1 MDVKTALQI
10 INQELDLYL
19 SEQETDM
26 DKETRFCT
34 AWFGQFGWK
43 ETPFGLAEGLMKAHN
58 TAINSLESAG
68 VVVAKTGRVRLL
80 SRGELSDD
88 WDPTTDKKLT
98 VWECVQY
105 LIKTLENKG
114 EDGAAD
120 ILRKL
125 GGLSEPVKEL
135 AYRLYALCDKM
146 NWTEDGRA
154 YNNLVSSQQSVA
166 DKAQFGLISESKKKD
181 LKNKAQRTLDELQ
194 VETINV
200 ESLERNNSST

>member
-1 MDVKTALQI
+1 MAQSAIGPRRAIFSRYSKVIEADGQPMDVRTALQI

-68 VVVAKTGRVRLL
+68 VVVAKAGRVRLL
-80 SRGELSDD
+80 SKGELSDD

-105 LIKTLENKG
+105 LIKTLENK

-154 YNNLVSSQQSVA
+154 YNNLVSS
-166 DKAQFGLISESKKKD
+166 
-181 LKNKAQRTLDELQ
+181 
-194 VETINV
+194 
-200 ESLERNNSST
+200 